1 MSEKPQVIF
10 LSGFSGSGK
19 TETGKLLADAIAYQ
33 FTDTDSVVEDA
44 LGKSIP
50 EIFAKMGESKFRF
63 AESNA
68 IRIATLNKPQV
79 IALGGGS
86 IADKNNLAYVKSM
99 GFMIYMKVSPDAVFE
114 RLQKSHFRPMLDTM
128 ASGSDERIEEAKER
142 IKSLME
148 TREKFYMQADLVID
162 TENKSPSEVAEEI
175 EAKLVADE

>member
-1 MSEKPQVIF
+1 MSERPQVIF

-19 TETGKLLADAIAYQ
+19 TETGKLLADSIAYG

-99 GFMIYMKVSPDAVFE
+99 GFMVYMKVSPETIFE
-114 RLQKSHFRPMLDTM
+114 RLKKSHFRPMLDTM
-128 ASGSDERIEEAKER
+128 AAGSDDRIEGAKER
-142 IKSLME
+142 IRSLLE
-148 TREKFYMQADLVID
+148 TREKFYLEADYVID
-162 TENKSPSEVAEEI
+162 TENKSPSEVAEAI
-175 EAKLVADE
+175 KAKLTANE